1 MTLRIVPSLDNNDL
15 MKEVLNKLKHGDHT
29 AFKTFYDFHYSFVF
43 RFVNKLIG
51 NEADAQDITVESFTI
66 LWQKRARI
74 KDPQTVRSYLF
85 TISKNAA
92 LDYLKK
98 SKIARRYTSEMSR
111 AAFSHEETN
120 AVIWATVM
128 AEFEQRI
135 TDLPPGCRNV
145 FEMIYYQNLETDEIA
160 NKLNISKQ
168 TVLNQKNKAIQLM
181 RKWVAVQNNLLLLE
195 VFEIWARRH

>member
-1 MTLRIVPSLDNNDL
+1 